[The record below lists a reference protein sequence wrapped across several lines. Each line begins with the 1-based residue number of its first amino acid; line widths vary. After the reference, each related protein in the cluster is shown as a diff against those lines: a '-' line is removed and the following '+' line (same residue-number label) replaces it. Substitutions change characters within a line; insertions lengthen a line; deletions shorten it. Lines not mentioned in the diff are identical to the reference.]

1 MVEKDTSLES
11 ASSALDARY
20 NGLFNIANLNFD
32 FFDQDKNGK
41 IQRKEI
47 FKAVSSD
54 EVKGDDAV
62 ALATSR
68 RNFKEI
74 RDLEKGDG
82 EKRDITKDDLKKLA
96 EFGHLKAMKLIANGS
111 PIFRAL
117 DTNGDDKLSKEELEQ
132 SLPKLKDGTTKKA
145 VQAMLKDFEIIGGK
159 GATEITATQV
169 KEYVAKRM
177 SEKEEG
183 SVDKIATNFSETKK
197 KLDESNRKTYSEDK
211 PYWSVQGDAP
221 KQGRVG
227 DCWLIAAMS
236 SMFEKDPRAVEKMI
250 KDNGNGTLT
259 VTFPYKYEGKELQA
273 TIPKPT
279 DTELSLYASTGK
291 FGTYG
296 AIMEKALGKIMEERP
311 ELKEKL
317 TGAARDRGKG
327 VPVQEL
333 LNGSS
338 TPFGIELLTGE
349 PAKTLSIREL
359 EEEEL
364 HFILSFSGKDAS
376 TCDAD
381 GDWPK
386 RAGDYPERGHSTIRK
401 IELIEL
407 VKPRGTGSSPGES
420 TKTPVKTED
429 TRPGGLNSPGSS
441 DRSAKPDSQGKPI
454 EEKKPSRPDGT
465 GSGDNT
471 NSPAV
476 PSKPDKPSD
485 TDTDRSID
493 KPGSPDKPD
502 KPSRPDRPDRPVKPD
517 VVPDKPDKP
526 SQPDKPDRP
535 DKPDKPDKPDVVP
548 EPRPRPEID
557 FPLFPKPRPW
567 QEIDEDEDE
576 KEELR
581 GISAHEFSILK
592 YDAERR
598 VVTIR
603 NPWGSG
609 ELTGPDGKAADGK
622 DDGIMEMPLAEFVK
636 YFRNVSFSQSVIDR
650 GKRAYQESKKR

>member
-47 FKAVSSD
+47 FKAISSD

-96 EFGHLKAMKLIANGS
+96 EFGHLKAMKVIAGGS

-117 DTNGDDKLSKEELEQ
+117 DTNSDDKLSKEELEQ

-177 SEKEEG
+177 SDNEEG

-211 PYWSVQGDAP
+211 PYWSVQGEAP

-250 KDNGNGTLT
+250 RDNGNGTLT

-317 TGAARDRGKG
+317 TGAARNRGKG

-349 PAKTLSIREL
+349 SAKTLSIRDL
-359 EEEEL
+359 DAEEL
-364 HFILSFSGKDAS
+364 HYILSFSGKDAS

-386 RAGDYPERGHSTIRK
+386 RAGDYPERGHSTIRR
-401 IELIEL
+401 IDLIEL
-407 VKPRGTGSSPGES
+407 VKPKGTGSSPSES
-420 TKTPVKTED
+420 TMTPKKTGK
-429 TRPGGLNSPGSS
+429 TRPGGSDSPGSS
-441 DRSAKPDSQGKPI
+441 DRAVKPDSQVKSI
-454 EEKKPSRPDGT
+454 DEKKPSRPDGT
-465 GSGDNT
+465 GTGDNT
-471 NSPAV
+471 SSPAV
-476 PSKPDKPSD
+476 PSKPD
-485 TDTDRSID
+485 
-493 KPGSPDKPD
+493 
-502 KPSRPDRPDRPVKPD
+502 RPDRPDKPD

-535 DKPDKPDKPDVVP
+535 DKPDKPDAVP
-548 EPRPRPEID
+548 EPKPRPEID

-576 KEELR
+576 KEEPR
-581 GISAHEFSILK
+581 GFSAHEFSILK

-609 ELTGPDGKAADGK
+609 ELTGPDDKAADGK

-650 GKRAYQESKKR
+650 GKRAYQESKKH